1 MSDDTHFFALLT
13 GSNSGLGLSIAHRIL
28 DEFMTTHPPTH
39 HLTLILTTRSASK
52 GAATLTTLT
61 KHLVHNLPPTATSR
75 ITLTHY
81 QVDLTNL
88 LSVTA
93 LAAAL
98 TRSYTKL
105 DFVFLNAGM
114 GAFTGID
121 WLSACISIPTNWV
134 HAVTCPTFKL
144 QATGWTTK
152 QPPPLEGELG
162 SVFCANVFG
171 HYYLTA
177 ELMPL
182 LRRGG
187 GGAGGGGRIIW
198 TSSIEA
204 YPYTFSP
211 ADIQAIKATH
221 SYESTRRL
229 TDVLALTA
237 ALPATAPYTDRF
249 FGGSGGRR
257 PKTYLTHPGVCATAI
272 VPLNVVLWWCMVAAF
287 YVARWLG
294 SPWHTIS
301 SYSGA
306 RASVWLALAGE
317 DELEQ
322 KGAERVKWGSSVV
335 TGGVESVRATEVEGE
350 GGAEWEEL
358 GRECWRLM
366 EELREEWKGKLKA
379 VGR

>member
-28 DEFMTTHPPTH
+28 DEFLTTHPPTH

-88 LSVTA
+88 LSINALATA
-93 LAAAL
+93 LS
-98 TRSYTKL
+98 RNYTKL
-105 DFVFLNAGM
+105 DYAFLNAGM

-121 WLSACISIPTNWV
+121 WLNATTSMLTNWV

-144 QATGWTTK
+144 QATGWTTT
-152 QPPPLEGELG
+152 QPAPLEGELG

-182 LRRGG
+182 LGRGQ
-187 GGAGGGGRIIW
+187 GRIIW
-198 TSSIEA
+198 TSSLEA
-204 YPYTFSP
+204 YPWTFDA
-211 ADIQAIKATH
+211 ADIQALKATH

-237 ALPATAPYTDRF
+237 GLPATAPYADKF
-249 FGGSGGRR
+249 FGGVGKGGRR

-272 VPLNVVLWWCMVAAF
+272 VPLNIVLWWCMVAAF

-306 RASVWLALAGE
+306 RAAVWLALAGE
-317 DELEQ
+317 EELEER
-322 KGAERVKWGSSVV
+322 GADKVKWGSSVV
-335 TGGVESVRATEVEGE
+335 TGGKEGVKATEVEGE
-350 GGAEWEEL
+350 GGVEWEEL

-366 EELREEWKGKLKA
+366 EELREEWKGKLKE

>member
-28 DEFMTTHPPTH
+28 DEFLSTHPPTH

-88 LSVTA
+88 LSITA

-98 TRSYTKL
+98 SRSYTKL
-105 DFVFLNAGM
+105 DYVFLNAGM

-121 WLSACISIPTNWV
+121 WLNAVTSILTKWV
-134 HAVTCPTFKL
+134 HAVTYPAFKL

-152 QPPPLEGELG
+152 QPLPLEGELG

-182 LRRGG
+182 LGRGR
-187 GGAGGGGRIIW
+187 GRIIW
-198 TSSIEA
+198 TSSLEA
-204 YPYTFSP
+204 YPWTFST
-211 ADIQAIKATH
+211 ADIQALKATH

-229 TDVLALTA
+229 TDVLALTSG
-237 ALPATAPYTDRF
+237 LPATAPYADKF
-249 FGGSGGRR
+249 FGAGKGEKGWTR

-306 RASVWLALAGE
+306 RAAVWLALAGE
-317 DELEQ
+317 EEL
-322 KGAERVKWGSSVV
+322 AEKKAEKVKWGSSVV
-335 TGGVESVRATEVEGE
+335 TGGVESVKATEVEGE
-350 GGAEWEEL
+350 GGVEWEEL

-366 EELREEWKGKLKA
+366 EELREEWKGKLKQ

>member
-1 MSDDTHFFALLT
+1 MYQLHPHTDPPR
-13 GSNSGLGLSIAHRIL
+13 SGLGLSIAHRIL
-28 DEFMTTHPPTH
+28 DEFMSTHPPTH

-88 LSVTA
+88 LSITA

-98 TRSYTKL
+98 SRSYQKL
-105 DFVFLNAGM
+105 DYVFLNAGM

-121 WLSACISIPTNWV
+121 WLNATTSILTNWV
-134 HAVTCPTFKL
+134 HAVTCPAYKL

-182 LRRGG
+182 LGRGR
-187 GGAGGGGRIIW
+187 GRIIW
-198 TSSIEA
+198 TSSLEA
-204 YPYTFSP
+204 YPWTFST
-211 ADIQAIKATH
+211 ADIQALKATH

-237 ALPATAPYTDRF
+237 GLPATAPYADKF
-249 FGGSGGRR
+249 FGAGRGEKGGWIR

-272 VPLNVVLWWCMVAAF
+272 VPLNFVLWWCMVAAF

-306 RASVWLALAGE
+306 RAAVWLALAGE
-317 DELEQ
+317 EELAE
-322 KGAERVKWGSSVV
+322 KGAEKVKWGSSVV
-335 TGGVESVRATEVEGE
+335 TGGVESVKATDVEGE
-350 GGAEWEEL
+350 GGVEWEEL
-358 GRECWRLM
+358 GRECWRQM
-366 EELREEWKGKLKA
+366 EELREEWKGKLKQ

>member
-28 DEFMTTHPPTH
+28 DEFLSTHPPTH

-88 LSVTA
+88 LSITA

-98 TRSYTKL
+98 SRSYTKL
-105 DFVFLNAGM
+105 DYVFLNAGM

-121 WLSACISIPTNWV
+121 WLNAVTSILTKWV
-134 HAVTCPTFKL
+134 HAVTYPAFKL

-152 QPPPLEGELG
+152 QPLPLEGELG

-182 LRRGG
+182 LGRGR
-187 GGAGGGGRIIW
+187 GRIIW
-198 TSSIEA
+198 TSSLEA
-204 YPYTFSP
+204 YPWTFST
-211 ADIQAIKATH
+211 ADIQALKATH

-229 TDVLALTA
+229 TDVLALTSG
-237 ALPATAPYTDRF
+237 LPATAP
-249 FGGSGGRR
+249 
-257 PKTYLTHPGVCATAI
+257 
-272 VPLNVVLWWCMVAAF
+272 
-287 YVARWLG
+287 
-294 SPWHTIS
+294 

-306 RASVWLALAGE
+306 RAAVWLALAGE
-317 DELEQ
+317 EEL
-322 KGAERVKWGSSVV
+322 AEKKAEKVKWGSSVV
-335 TGGVESVRATEVEGE
+335 TGGVESVKATEVEGE
-350 GGAEWEEL
+350 GGVEWEEL

-366 EELREEWKGKLKA
+366 EELREEWKGKLKQ